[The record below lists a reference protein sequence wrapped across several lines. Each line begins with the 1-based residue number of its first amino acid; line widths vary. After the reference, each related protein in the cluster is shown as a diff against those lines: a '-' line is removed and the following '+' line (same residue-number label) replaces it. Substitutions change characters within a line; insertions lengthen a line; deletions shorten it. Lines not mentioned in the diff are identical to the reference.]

1 MNKNHSLFIGTLFVG
16 TFALIAAALMS
27 ANVLPE
33 TNYSY
38 QTVAAQN
45 SISWSGKIEG
55 MVGNER
61 HGYEGDGYK
70 FVTAKKHDA
79 DWHVQLYADNIST
92 YTNEDYILTFT
103 FTSNTTATGGEGDGA
118 ILRATDKVGD
128 GDLWRRYPVV
138 NGENIIQ
145 GDYHSTSNTLTI
157 ELNLGEFCTE
167 GTEITVTKFEIRRR
181 RDFTTTFNAETWKD
195 SPYASSV
202 TSNPHENIS
211 SATFSFDNTAVE
223 GNLESWRNKLQIFTP
238 ITLKYGRT
246 YEIHY
251 DVEFSIN
258 ISNCE
263 ILHGRRPSDYV
274 EKWEQGNMD
283 GYYEQSFTAGEKRS
297 FSFTVTPLLR
307 IADTATDF
315 ENIVFSIRPG
325 EKKAGSVTFNN
336 LSVRDISNMNEEVR
350 VCELRSAD
358 KFAEQWRA
366 LRTNDELCAAGA
378 ITADVDAMRALIIVY
393 DNMDADQRDL
403 LSNMT
408 DVGDYKVA
416 QSVAYFRAMLEN

>member
-1 MNKNHSLFIGTLFVG
+1 MNKKHGLFIGALFVG
-16 TFALIAAALMS
+16 TFALTAAALMS

-38 QTVAAQN
+38 KTVAAQN

-55 MVGNER
+55 MVTNEH
-61 HGYEGDGYK
+61 HGFEGDGYK

-79 DWHVQLYADNIST
+79 DWHVQLFANNIST

-103 FTSNTTATGGEGDGA
+103 FTSNTTAPGGEGDGV
-118 ILRATDKVGD
+118 ILRAFDNVDDG

-145 GDYHSTSNTLTI
+145 GDYHSTSNMLNV
-157 ELNLGEFCTE
+157 ELSLGEFRAE
-167 GTEITVTKFEIRRR
+167 ESEITVTRFEIRRR
-181 RDFTTTFNAETWKD
+181 RDFTTTFNAEAWKD

-202 TSNPHENIS
+202 TSDPHENIS
-211 SATFSFDNTAVE
+211 SATFSFDNTKVE
-223 GNLESWRNKLQIFTP
+223 GNLESWRNKLQILTP

-251 DVEFSIN
+251 DVEFNIN

-263 ILHGRRPSDYV
+263 IIHGRRPSDYV
-274 EKWEQGNMD
+274 DKWQEGNMD
-283 GYYEQSFTAGEKRS
+283 GYYEQSFTLGEKRS
-297 FSFTVTPLLR
+297 FSFTVTPSL
-307 IADTATDF
+307 AATDF

-366 LRTNDELCAAGA
+366 LRTNDELCAAGV

-403 LSNMT
+403 LSDIT